1 MKSPKLK
8 IIDWYIIRTF
18 IGTYFL
24 TLLIVIVIIV
34 VFDISEKINHF
45 VDNQVPLKEIVFD
58 YFANFIP
65 YIINMYSPM
74 FVFITVIFFTS
85 KLAQNSEII
94 AMLSNGIGFNRL
106 LVPYLL
112 SATFVAIFSLVLN
125 LYVIPPANKV
135 RLDFENKYIKAK
147 STLGATRDVHYQL
160 EPGEFVYVESFS
172 SWNNT
177 AYRFTLETIDENKI
191 MSKLTAETAVWD
203 TTFNGWKL
211 HNYFIRKYDQ
221 YGNESV
227 TVGRTRDTV
236 IDLTLE
242 DFVRRSNVMQT
253 LTVKELDQLIET
265 QKIRGDKS
273 AKFSLIEKYSR
284 TALPFS
290 AFILTIMGLALSSR
304 KRRGGLGLNIG
315 IGVALCFSYILFQR
329 FSEMFVRTDLMP
341 PFVAIWLPN
350 VVFTIIVIY
359 LYRLAPK

>member
-8 IIDWYIIRTF
+8 IIDWYIIKKF

-135 RLDFENKYIKAK
+135 RLDFENKYVKAK
-147 STLGATRDVHYQL
+147 SALGTTRDVHYQL
-160 EPGEFVYVESFS
+160 EPGQFVYVESFS
-172 SWNNT
+172 SMNAT
-177 AYRFTLETIDENKI
+177 AYRFSLETIKDNKI
-191 MSKLTAETAVWD
+191 TSKLSAETAAWD
-203 TTFNGWKL
+203 TTINGWKL
-211 HNYFIRKYDQ
+211 HNYFVRNYDQ
-221 YGNESV
+221 YGNEYV
-227 TVGRTRDTV
+227 TVGKARDTV

-242 DFVRRSNVMQT
+242 DFLRRSNVMQT
-253 LTVKELDQLIET
+253 LTVKELDQLIAT
-265 QKIRGDKS
+265 QKMRGDKS
-273 AKFSLIEKYSR
+273 VDYSLIEKYSR

-315 IGVALCFSYILFQR
+315 IGVGLCFSYILFQR
-329 FSEMFVRTDLMP
+329 FSEMFVRTGVMP

-350 VVFTIIVIY
+350 VVFTIIVLY